1 MWWDFPGVLFLQQ
14 LSSCGFERDW
24 GWGGLVRSRCS
35 QKGTICCVNW
45 ASDKLL
51 PQIPSGIKG
60 YMKDG
65 QPWMAS
71 SQRGP
76 GKAVCH
82 PLSPDNRRPSWL
94 HALCPVSVHLRQGC
108 LAAAWP
114 HLVQRFSTM
123 LSRLLGSKW
132 EGYVF
137 PSSGPC
143 NYCYLWGWIRCQ
155 SKCFPYVSFFK
166 KRGGDPKWEP
176 AGDSPEPASHPGLHI
191 I

>member
-14 LSSCGFERDW
+14 LSSCCFERDW

-60 YMKDG
+60 YMKDR

-166 KRGGDPKWEP
+166 KRGGGSKM
-176 AGDSPEPASHPGLHI
+176 GASRRLS
-191 I
+191 

>member
-1 MWWDFPGVLFLQQ
+1 MTQYLNFHRHTEPGGG
-14 LSSCGFERDW
+14 SMCEACGGTFQGFCFCSNCQVVALNRTG
-24 GWGGLVRSRCS
+24 GWGGLVRSRCG
-35 QKGTICCVNW
+35 QKGSICCVKW

-60 YMKDG
+60 YMKDQ

-82 PLSPDNRRPSWL
+82 PLSPDNRSPSWP
-94 HALCPVSVHLRQGC
+94 HAQCPVSVHLRQGC

-114 HLVQRFSTM
+114 HVIQRFSTM

-143 NYCYLWGWIRCQ
+143 NYCYLWEWIRCQ
-155 SKCFPYVSFFK
+155 SKCFPYVSFF
-166 KRGGDPKWEP
+166 
-176 AGDSPEPASHPGLHI
+176 
-191 I
+191 